1 MKNIFLLIFV
11 LNIFFMAN
19 LSSKEKKSYVNET
32 QLAVS
37 QLGFRP
43 ESSKLITLLPSKEDI
58 KKLPDEIPFYI
69 QKIGSRKKRIQK
81 IPAAYNSVY
90 NWPYEISKGKYDPKD
105 TSEGVYKGTLKKKE
119 TRWGTFW
126 QGEFTEFCT
135 PGVYQIETEMAG
147 FSTPFAIDEKI
158 YERLIRSYLI
168 YNQSQRSGTEVP
180 GVRPVETLD
189 DAVLD
194 TDGTPVPCSGGWFDA
209 GDTRK
214 WICQTITHE
223 EALSQIARFANP
235 AFRQAA
241 LDEMEYGNKYF
252 HNMINAEGQV
262 YEDVGA
268 GPLRAGMSY
277 DEAWWCENHAGCIA
291 KGTAFT
297 DNLPG
302 TGDEREVRTNY
313 NPVCQ
318 LQFIRNQA
326 IISKVLPPVDGIKCF
341 LLAEKAWK
349 YNREHPHDGRT
360 LFRAHE
366 LAAAVELYR
375 VGSKLVTPSDIEKL
389 AQLLLERQD
398 KTPATTDALTGY
410 FMEADGDGFRSVV
423 WSAEPVLSLLRM
435 IELNIPELNT
445 ISAQAQQAVRSYF
458 DNYLLKDAQSNPFG
472 VTPWGI
478 IANPLQPE
486 IETYRDA
493 GNGKFVRTFIQLF
506 NSQQMPHGGNAV
518 IQQHT
523 YALAMAGALLKER
536 KYTDHAEKLIQWTMG
551 HNTASLCTFIGV
563 GFRHPVQAS
572 YMNYLIPDA
581 ALNGF
586 LGNLDDTPYI
596 ETSNAIEWSTQ
607 ETWGVP
613 FYHMIGAITYLNKK

>member
-1 MKNIFLLIFV
+1 MNLI
-11 LNIFFMAN
+11 AQ
-19 LSSKEKKSYVNET
+19 KQKTYVGES

-43 ESSKLITLLPSKEDI
+43 QGTKLITLLPSKTDI
-58 KKLPDEIPFYI
+58 KKLPDKITFYI
-69 QKIGSRKKRIQK
+69 QNIGSRKKRIK
-81 IPAAYNSVY
+81 DIPKAYTSIY

-105 TSEGVYKGTLKKKE
+105 TTEGLYKGVLHKIE
-119 TRWGTFW
+119 SRWGTFW
-126 QGEFTEFCT
+126 QGEFSDFET

-158 YERLIRSYLI
+158 YERLFRSYLL
-168 YNQSQRSGTEVP
+168 YNQAQRSGTEVP

-189 DAVLD
+189 DAVMD
-194 TDGTPVPCSGGWFDA
+194 TDGTPRPCSGGWFDA

-214 WICQTITHE
+214 WMSQTLTHE
-223 EALSQIARFANP
+223 EALAQIARFANP

-241 LDEMEYGNKYF
+241 IDEMEYGNKYF
-252 HNMINAEGQV
+252 HNMINEEGLV

-268 GPLRAGMSY
+268 GPLRAGMKY
-277 DEAWWCENHAGCIA
+277 DESWWCENHAGCIA

-297 DNLPG
+297 DNIPG
-302 TGDEREVRTNY
+302 TGDEREIRTNY

-326 IISKVLPPVDGIKCF
+326 IASKVLPPVDGIKCF
-341 LLAEKAWK
+341 LLAERAWK
-349 YNREHPHDGRT
+349 YSVQHPHDNRT
-360 LFRAHE
+360 LFLAHE
-366 LAAAVELYR
+366 LGAAVELYR
-375 VGSKLVTPSDIEKL
+375 AGSKLVTPDDIRNIAL
-389 AQLLLERQD
+389 RLLERQNKGNGSEKD
-398 KTPATTDALTGY
+398 LSGY
-410 FMEADGDGFRSVV
+410 FVEADGDGYRSVV

-435 IELNIPELNT
+435 IELDAPGIAGTNEK
-445 ISAQAQQAVRSYF
+445 AKQAVRNFF
-458 DNYLLKDAQSNPFG
+458 DNYLLKDAESNPFG

-478 IANPLQPE
+478 IANPLEPE
-486 IETYRDA
+486 VETYRDA
-493 GNGKFVRTFIQLF
+493 GQGKFVRTFIQLF

-523 YALAMAGALLKER
+523 YVLAMAGALLDEKR
-536 KYTDHAEKLIQWTMG
+536 YTEHAEKLLQWTMG
-551 HNTASLCTFIGV
+551 HNTVSLCTFTGV
-563 GFRHPVQAS
+563 GFRHPVPAS

-586 LGNLDDTPYI
+586 LGNLDDTPYL
-596 ETSNAIEWSTQ
+596 ETSNATEWSTQ

-613 FYHMIGAITYLNKK
+613 FYHLIGAITYLYK